1 MNLSRELETPR
12 LRLRPFAL
20 RDAEPMYAL
29 LRDPVVN
36 TFLPWFPAQTL
47 AEAEEMLRSRYI
59 GGPGVHYAVCL
70 RGEDAYS
77 VCPYAYLVYRGGA
90 ECIRCGKNNFLSAL
104 FHDVCYLCNRRGLSY
119 SVYADDEYDRHFSV
133 IFRDTFSVADH
144 ILQHIEEYL
153 LRFFGVCYMIVLYFF
168 AEIVYYLL
176 CDLNADVGAYQNLFE
191 LFKEFFVHLCKCAE
205 KIIYL
210 SDKSVL
216 CLCKTGFEFFKKAH
230 FIYPFS

>member
-70 RGEDAYS
+70 RGEDAPIGYVS
-77 VCPYAYLVYRGGA
+77 LAEGPAYDLGYGLARAHWGQGITSEAAAAVLA
-90 ECIRCGKNNFLSAL
+90 EARRASLAFVTAT
-104 FHDVCYLCNRRGLSY
+104 HDVHNPASGGVMRKIGMTYRYSYEELWQPKNRL
-119 SVYADDEYDRHFSV
+119 V
-133 IFRDTFSVADH
+133 IFRMY
-144 ILQHIEEYL
+144 Q
-153 LRFFGVCYMIVLYFF
+153 M
-168 AEIVYYLL
+168 
-176 CDLNADVGAYQNLFE
+176 DLNGTWPTYRAYWDRWPRHW
-191 LFKEFFVHLCKCAE
+191 V
-205 KIIYL
+205 
-210 SDKSVL
+210 
-216 CLCKTGFEFFKKAH
+216 
-230 FIYPFS
+230 

>member
-70 RGEDAYS
+70 RGEDAPIGYVS
-77 VCPYAYLVYRGGA
+77 LAEGRPTTWGTALPARTGGRA
-90 ECIRCGKNNFLSAL
+90 SRPRRPPPSLRRPGARAWPLSPPRTTCTTPQAAA
-104 FHDVCYLCNRRGLSY
+104 S
-119 SVYADDEYDRHFSV
+119 
-133 IFRDTFSVADH
+133 
-144 ILQHIEEYL
+144 
-153 LRFFGVCYMIVLYFF
+153 
-168 AEIVYYLL
+168 
-176 CDLNADVGAYQNLFE
+176 
-191 LFKEFFVHLCKCAE
+191 CAR
-205 KIIYL
+205 
-210 SDKSVL
+210 S
-216 CLCKTGFEFFKKAH
+216 A
-230 FIYPFS
+230 